1 MKILYNIQ
9 TQTLQPYPFQD
20 DRPIIGLDPNA
31 LQVFELIQEDK
42 PQHNSST
49 HYLRPTQVINT
60 ETRQVVQSW
69 EITPL
74 PPPPPPAPITVPS
87 PAFFQAIGRDLEIT
101 LKAKINET
109 QDINQRHYLLKFL
122 EYPYFQSNHP
132 MVAQFGTMLGKTP
145 AQIEGWFKAAE
156 AIAYPK
162 G

>member
-1 MKILYNIQ
+1 MKTLYHTP
-9 TQTLQPYPFQD
+9 TQTLRPYPRQD
-20 DRPIIGLDPNA
+20 DAPVIGLHPDFEVFDLVQLEKPDHNPA
-31 LQVFELIQEDK
+31 TQYLEYTEEIDVEHKQV
-42 PQHNSST
+42 
-49 HYLRPTQVINT
+49 
-60 ETRQVVQSW
+60 TRGWIVRDTA
-69 EITPL
+69 I
-74 PPPPPPAPITVPS
+74 PPPAPITVPS
-87 PAFFQAIGRDLEIT
+87 AAFFQAIGRDLEIT

-109 QDINQRHYLLKFL
+109 QDLNQRHYLLKFL